1 VFIKSPH
8 KNPARLQGQLLSLA
22 AIFLGLFSLALTISP
37 IARSQ
42 IGQVEIRWDHWVAF
56 VLWVV
61 TMVIAHYQSLRW
73 IPDRDPYLLPV
84 IGLLSGWGLLTIWRL
99 DPSLGLRQSI
109 WLLVA
114 SVLLILGFRLP
125 YDLRFLRHYKYLWL
139 TSILL
144 LTGLTFLF
152 GTNPLGYGPRMWLG
166 CCGIYLQPSEPLKLL
181 LVVYLAAYL
190 ADRNVH
196 VTGSKPTTTIK
207 SGLISPTL
215 PRSQLNSK
223 DGISAPSITSPLT
236 TESVFNKTSRQ
247 VRNLS
252 RLIPLLAP
260 TLIMLGLATT
270 LLIVQRDLGTAFI
283 LVLIYT
289 FQVYL
294 ATGEKWLLVLAGIA
308 FTVAIAVGYAF
319 FDVVHL
325 RVDAWLNPWLDPSGN
340 SYQIVQSLIAIANG
354 GIIGRGPGLG
364 YPELVPIAHSD
375 FIFTSITEEMG
386 LIGVI
391 AILMLIAIF
400 INRGIHIA
408 ISTSDVFRRF
418 LAAGLVVLLVGQ
430 SLWIISANL
439 RLLPLTGI
447 TLPFVS
453 YGGSS
458 LVTSFLSVL
467 FLLHISRKGE
477 GESVIQINSQPYL
490 NLAKIFYVTIL
501 IVALATGWWTI
512 YRSPGLLGR
521 TDNPRRSINDRFV
534 LRGTILDRRNNLI
547 SSTIGNPGEYARHFS
562 YPDLSNVIGYI
573 NPTFGQTGLETT
585 LDTTL
590 RGQKG
595 NPSWMVWW
603 HYLLYGHPPLGLDV
617 RTSLDLDLQSKAD
630 ELLREHKGALV
641 LINAQNGEIL
651 AMASHPTFNAN
662 NLDTEWEQLMQD
674 RNSPLLNRATQGL
687 YPVGPAAS
695 PFLLAKAIQ
704 DGSLPNLSELSSA
717 QSEIKFT
724 DCANPTSDQT
734 WGTGIANGCS
744 NASTALGKTIGADQ
758 IQTLFQNLGFYT
770 APQLLL
776 PTTSSQLPK
785 DNPDETQAALGKDL
799 RLSPLQMA
807 LAAATLSGE
816 GVIPSPQLATAANL
830 PDKGWMLLPASE
842 TPRRVFSQE
851 AAQKAAKALA
861 VSDQPFWQS
870 IAIGKPFESNSDE
883 APVTWFLGGSLPGYP
898 ATPLALALLLED
910 TDTQTAIQ
918 IGQTL
923 LQTALNP

>member
-1 VFIKSPH
+1 
-8 KNPARLQGQLLSLA
+8 
-22 AIFLGLFSLALTISP
+22 
-37 IARSQ
+37 
-42 IGQVEIRWDHWVAF
+42 
-56 VLWVV
+56 
-61 TMVIAHYQSLRW
+61 MVIAHYQSLRW

-99 DPSLGLRQSI
+99 DPYLGLRQSI

-125 YDLRFLRHYKYLWL
+125 SDLRFLRQYKYLWL

-196 VTGSKPTTTIK
+196 VTGSKPTINR
-207 SGLISPTL
+207 GDLISPTL
-215 PRSQLNSK
+215 PQAQISSKTGNSARL
-223 DGISAPSITSPLT
+223 ISPSLS
-236 TESVFNKTSRQ
+236 TESAFSRTSRQ
-247 VRNLS
+247 MRHLS

-260 TLIMLGLATT
+260 TLIMLGFATT

-294 ATGEKWLLVLAGIA
+294 ATGEKWLLMLAGVA
-308 FTVAIAVGYAF
+308 FTVAIAVGYVL

-325 RVDAWLNPWLDPSGN
+325 RIDAWLNPWLDPSGN
-340 SYQIVQSLIAIANG
+340 SYQIVQSLIAMANG

-386 LIGVI
+386 LIGAI

-408 ISTSDVFRRF
+408 ISTTDVFRRY
-418 LAAGLVVLLVGQ
+418 LAAGLVVLLAGQ

-477 GESVIQINSQPYL
+477 GESVIQLNTQPYL

-501 IVALATGWWTI
+501 MIALASGWWTI
-512 YRSPGLLGR
+512 YRSPALLGR

-534 LRGTILDRRNNLI
+534 LRGAILDRKNNLI
-547 SSTIGNPGEYARHFS
+547 SSTIGNAGEYERHFS
-562 YPDLSNVIGYI
+562 YPDLSNVIGYT
-573 NPTFGQTGLETT
+573 NPTFGQTGLETA

-603 HYLLYGHPPLGLDV
+603 HYLLFGHPPLGLDV
-617 RTSLDLDLQSKAD
+617 RTSLDLDLQGKAD

-662 NLDTEWEQLMQD
+662 NLKIDWEQLMQD
-674 RNSPLLNRATQGL
+674 SNSPLLNRATQGL

-695 PFLLAKAIQ
+695 PFLLAQAIQ
-704 DGSLPNLSELSSA
+704 DGSLTNLSEPPSA
-717 QSEIKFT
+717 QFGIKFT
-724 DCANPTSDQT
+724 DCATPTSDQA
-734 WGTGIANGCS
+734 WGTGISNGCS
-744 NASTALGKTIGADQ
+744 NASAALGKTIGADQ
-758 IQTLFQNLGFYT
+758 IQTLYQNLGFYT
-770 APQLLL
+770 APQSLL
-776 PTTSSQLPK
+776 PTASSQPPQET
-785 DNPDETQAALGKDL
+785 PDETQAALGKDL
-799 RLSPLQMA
+799 RLNPLQLA
-807 LAAATLSGE
+807 LAAGALSGE
-816 GVIPSPQLATAANL
+816 GVIPAPQLATATNL
-830 PDKGWMLLPASE
+830 PDKGWMLLPASG
-842 TPRRVFSQE
+842 TPRRIFSQE

-870 IAIGKPFESNSDE
+870 IAIGNHLESNSGE

-910 TDTQTAIQ
+910 TNAQTAIQ